1 MAKMIFFLA
10 DSDVD
15 VTGIAEYSV
24 NNISYQVTDGSV
36 VIQTDNE
43 KYHGTDDSM
52 SESESDDQTEAPE
65 RYVYKT
71 A

>member
-1 MAKMIFFLA
+1 MIFFLA

-24 NNISYQVTDGSV
+24 NNISYQVADGSV

-43 KYHGTDDSM
+43 KYQGTDDSM